1 MEEMENGEKK
11 KCLFPQ
17 EVSGMA
23 YCNGA
28 WTLQTEKKILK
39 EAFF

>member
-1 MEEMENGEKK
+1 MRALLHTMEEMENGEEKQ
-11 KCLFPQ
+11 CLFPQ

-28 WTLQTEKKILK
+28 
-39 EAFF
+39 